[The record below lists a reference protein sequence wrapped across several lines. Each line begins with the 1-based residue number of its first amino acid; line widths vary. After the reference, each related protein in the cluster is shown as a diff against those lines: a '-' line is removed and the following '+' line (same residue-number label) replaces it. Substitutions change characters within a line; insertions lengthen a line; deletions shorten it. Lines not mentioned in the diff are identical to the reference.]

1 MMRITAIILAGGESV
16 FTGKKSPMRHLI
28 FRVTSHAV
36 TKRGCAK
43 LRCTMTAGSDAIVSD
58 ILTASSFPKPLYK
71 AVSAQPV
78 LRLRA
83 PTISRGIL
91 LQFQTRKLNIRYRL
105 LQKKREKNCMRVEVA
120 LNG

>member
-1 MMRITAIILAGGESV
+1 
-16 FTGKKSPMRHLI
+16 
-28 FRVTSHAV
+28 
-36 TKRGCAK
+36 
-43 LRCTMTAGSDAIVSD
+43 MTAGSDAIVSD

-105 LQKKREKNCMRVEVA
+105 LQKKREKNV
-120 LNG
+120 